1 MIAVSLS
8 LFLSN
13 NDDFFFS
20 ELLSYSPFNFQYKI
34 WYLLWF
40 SFLIQWSFYR
50 VNILL
55 AMQAIILIFGN
66 KLFYLLHYSEH
77 KDLTDVANFL
87 NNHFLPW
94 SEIFLD
100 I

>member
-1 MIAVSLS
+1 
-8 LFLSN
+8 
-13 NDDFFFS
+13 
-20 ELLSYSPFNFQYKI
+20 
-34 WYLLWF
+34 
-40 SFLIQWSFYR
+40 
-50 VNILL
+50 
-55 AMQAIILIFGN
+55 MQAIILIFGN